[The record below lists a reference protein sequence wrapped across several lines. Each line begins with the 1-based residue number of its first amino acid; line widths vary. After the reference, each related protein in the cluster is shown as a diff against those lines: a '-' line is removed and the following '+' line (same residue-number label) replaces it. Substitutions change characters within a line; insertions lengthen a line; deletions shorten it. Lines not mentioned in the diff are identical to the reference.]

1 MPKPTEPSDQDLLAW
16 AASIIAQAQGDR
28 AYSQVT
34 IHLEAGRVTRVQRTD
49 SYKPPAPGM
58 PAKQTGRAT

>member
-1 MPKPTEPSDQDLLAW
+1 LPKPAECHDSDLLAW

-34 IHLEAGRVTRVQRTD
+34 VHVEAGKITRVQRTD

-58 PAKQTGRAT
+58 TAKQTGRG